1 MAPKKQAKPKPG
13 QLLLQPTYDQRFFE
27 DAVGRALLSDP
38 KVAIMELIANAWDA
52 FATKV
57 TIQLPNTETGQC
69 FSVEDNGCGMTHDE
83 FEARWMKLSYRRIDH
98 QGIYAEKP
106 PKCKNLPD
114 RKAFGRNGKGRHASF
129 CFSKGEFFVET
140 HKAGKRHL
148 FRVFRPPTDDKP
160 FESEKIEETNTKKNG
175 TRLYAE
181 TPVDVSIMPYELRAE
196 IGMRFLSDP
205 TFEVIV
211 DGQKVEFEH
220 IPEHCKTTADIDVP
234 GVGTIKLLTIDTQES
249 DRSTRLH
256 GIAWQV
262 RGRLVGEASWR
273 NFGDEKFIDGR
284 RTAAKRYSFIVQ
296 ADCLDREGW
305 IFADW
310 TGFNMKEDGVKKSF
324 ELVNDAIRNFLLEQ
338 TAEEREETFNNIKA
352 KNAPLLKRMGP
363 RNAEI
368 WNTFVNRVQEEC
380 PSLSEKEVESVAG
393 ILAKLEASK
402 SQYALLQKL
411 HSCSPDDLD
420 ALNQIMESWTVET
433 AKIVLDELENRLG
446 LIAELESKMLDDKT
460 DELHD
465 LQPIFDRGL
474 WIFGPEFE
482 SIEFTSNR
490 TMATVVTKLLKLDKV
505 EGSNKRPDFVVLT
518 DGSVSF
524 HSRPAYDDNHEEDGV
539 EVLVIVEL
547 KKPSVQLGS
556 KERNQCY
563 DYVKELRLK
572 GAIKQSTLVHCF
584 LLGKL
589 IEPGEEGQTTHG
601 ADNQGKCVIR
611 PMIFQTVIGRA
622 KARTLGL
629 YNKVKNA
636 PFLNQIEIDEY
647 LQPQKVDV
655 DLQMTIFPEEVLIDV
670 TPIDATPPLK

>member
-13 QLLLQPTYDQRFFE
+13 QLVLQPSYDPRFFE
-27 DAVGRALLSDP
+27 DAIGRTLLSDP
-38 KVAIMELIANAWDA
+38 KVAMMELIANAWDA

-57 TIQLPNTETGQC
+57 TIKLPNTETGQC
-69 FSVEDNGCGMTHDE
+69 FSVEDNGCGMTYEE
-83 FEARWMKLSYRRIDH
+83 FEARWMKLSYNRIDH

-106 PKCKNLPD
+106 PKCAKLPD

-129 CFSKGEFFVET
+129 CFSRGEFFVET
-140 HKAGKRHL
+140 HKAGTRNL
-148 FRVFRPPTDDKP
+148 FRVFIPPTHERP
-160 FESEKIEETNTKKNG
+160 FASEKKEESTTKKTG

-181 TPVDVSIMPYELRAE
+181 MPVDISITPYELRAE

-220 IPEHCKTTADIDVP
+220 IPSHCKTTADIEVP

-262 RGRLVGEASWR
+262 GGRLVGEASWK

-296 ADCLDREGW
+296 ADCLDRQGW
-305 IFADW
+305 ILADW

-324 ELVNDAIRNFLLEQ
+324 EMVNDAIRTFLLEQ

-368 WNTFVNRVQEEC
+368 WNTFVSKVQEEC

-393 ILAKLEASK
+393 ILAKLEVSK
-402 SQYALLQKL
+402 SQYALLEKL
-411 HSCSPDDLD
+411 HNCSADDLD
-420 ALNQIMESWTVET
+420 TLNQIMESWTVET
-433 AKIVLDELENRLG
+433 AKIVLDELENRLS
-446 LIAELESKMLDDKT
+446 LIADLESKMLDDKT

-505 EGSNKRPDFVVLT
+505 EGSNKRPDFVVLP

-524 HSRPAYDDNHEEDGV
+524 HSRPAYDEKHEEDGV
-539 EVLVIVEL
+539 DTLVIVEL
-547 KKPSVQLGS
+547 KKPSVLLGA
-556 KERNQCY
+556 KERNQCWE
-563 DYVKELRLK
+563 YVKELRNK
-572 GAIKQSTLVHCF
+572 GAIKQATLVHCF

-629 YNKVKNA
+629 YHKVKNA
-636 PFLNQIEIDEY
+636 PFLNQTEIDQY
-647 LQPQKVDV
+647 LKPEKVDV
-655 DLQMTIFPEEVLIDV
+655 DIQISMFEQTV
-670 TPIDATPPLK
+670 IDATPPAQTGKPS

>member
-1 MAPKKQAKPKPG
+1 MAPKKQANPKPKPG
-13 QLLLQPTYDQRFFE
+13 QLLLKPTYDPRFFE
-27 DAVGRALLSDP
+27 DAIGRTLLSDP

-57 TIQLPNTETGQC
+57 VIQLPNTETGQC
-69 FSVEDNGCGMTHDE
+69 FSIEDNGCGMTHEE
-83 FEARWMKLSYRRIDH
+83 FEARWMKLSYNRIDH

-106 PKCKNLPD
+106 PKCKTLPD

-148 FRVFRPPTDDKP
+148 FRVFRPANQDRP
-160 FESEKIEETNTKKNG
+160 FESEKKEESTSKKTGTK
-175 TRLYAE
+175 LYAE
-181 TPVDVSIMPYELRAE
+181 APVDVSIYPHELRAE

-220 IPEHCKTTADIDVP
+220 VPDHCKTTADIDVP

-249 DRSTRLH
+249 DRTTRLH

-262 RGRLVGEASWR
+262 RGRLVGEATWK

-305 IFADW
+305 ILADW
-310 TGFNMKEDGVKKSF
+310 TGFNMKEDGIKKSF
-324 ELVNDAIRNFLLEQ
+324 ELVNEGIRKFLLEQ
-338 TAEEREETFNNIKA
+338 SAEEREETFNNIKA

-363 RNAEI
+363 RNAEV
-368 WNTFVNRVQEEC
+368 WNTFVNKVQEEC

-490 TMATVVTKLLKLDKV
+490 TMATVVTKLLKLDKID
-505 EGSNKRPDFVVLT
+505 GSNKRPDFVVLP

-524 HSRPAYDDNHEEDGV
+524 HSRPAYDDKHEEDGV
-539 EVLVIVEL
+539 EILVIVEL
-547 KKPSVQLGS
+547 KKPSVLLGS

-563 DYVKELRLK
+563 DYVKELRTK

-589 IEPGEEGQTTHG
+589 IEPGEEGHTTHG
-601 ADNQGKCVIR
+601 SDTQGKCIIR

-636 PFLNQIEIDEY
+636 PFLNQSEIDEY
-647 LQPQKVDV
+647 LQPQKVNIDI
-655 DLQMTIFPEEVLIDV
+655 QMTMFEESTLDV
-670 TPIDATPPLK
+670 TPPVS